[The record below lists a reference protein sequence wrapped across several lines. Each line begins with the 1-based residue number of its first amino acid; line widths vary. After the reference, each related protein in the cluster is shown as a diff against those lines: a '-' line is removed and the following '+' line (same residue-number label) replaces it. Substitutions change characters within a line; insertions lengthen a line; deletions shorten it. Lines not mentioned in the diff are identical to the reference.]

1 MNKQTN
7 APYLRRV
14 RKSMNKRAVYKTF
27 TMKQCFVL
35 GVLMTYLYIDHQ
47 KWWELA
53 GELNIRKLDKSRYMI
68 EFLW

>member
-1 MNKQTN
+1 
-7 APYLRRV
+7 
-14 RKSMNKRAVYKTF
+14 MNKRAVYKTF

-47 KWWELA
+47 KRWELA